1 MSAVYTKE
9 LSRISKDDFNQVG
22 GKGANLGEMIGAGL
36 PVPGGFVV
44 LTGAYDRFV
53 EVNRLA
59 ELIDGLLS
67 GVAPDDIGALDEATG
82 QIRQAFSDALIP
94 VEVARE
100 IRLAYE
106 VLEDATVAIRSSSTA
121 EDLPGLSFAGQYS
134 TYLNIRG
141 TGAVLDHV
149 RQCWASLWNSRAVAY
164 RIREGI
170 GTDTLAHAVVVQ
182 RMVDAEKAG
191 ILFTANPVNGR
202 RDQMLLNA
210 SWGLGE
216 AIVGGEVNPDQWV
229 VAKKDG
235 NVLEER
241 PARKEV
247 MTVRREGGIDL
258 VAVPEDRK
266 DVICLNRE
274 DIRELHRFA
283 FDVEEW
289 FGSAQDIE
297 WAYAD
302 GRFWLVQTR
311 PITSLYPM
319 PALRP
324 GKAGFRVH
332 LNFNN
337 YSQAMKEPFTPMGE
351 ELIKAMLGGM
361 IAEYGKKNTSGD
373 RFWWYQNL
381 GGRVF
386 IDITDFM
393 RTEKSWGKFRKE
405 DPNDKDPL
413 TTKALLQLVERNR
426 DNLIDPSRQ
435 VNLKR
440 MVSPKLL
447 RLLAGIGRRYMVG
460 VTKPE
465 KARAKAVAMGYE
477 TVAQFREA
485 LWDLETTE
493 EKLRWMENNARLLF
507 INGFGLLSYVMVSS
521 TYMEKARKIL
531 MDKLGDASDLHDV
544 EKSVPH
550 SVTTQMGMKLLSLA
564 KEYAGRGSRPS
575 VKDPEI
581 REFLALYG
589 HRSAV
594 ELDVGVPSWTEK
606 PQYVLDLINTYID
619 NNNFQEGIDRFHQGE
634 KDAEAA
640 IGRIREKLEGAG
652 HRRAARKTEKMLRDF
667 RAMFGIREQS
677 KFVLTQAL
685 QILREMLLGIGQE
698 MVSAGQLTDET
709 DIFFLTMDDI
719 RLGGDLRSL
728 AEHNR
733 QQFMVNNK
741 RKAPRILTSTG
752 EAVYGPVAERNSD
765 SLMGIPVSPGVHEG
779 AVRVIERPEDGHKL
793 EKGDVLVTTGT
804 NPAWTPLF
812 LKLGALVMETGG
824 SISHGSVVAREYGLP
839 AVAGVSGVTGLLKD
853 GQRVR
858 VNGETGQVELI

>member
-1 MSAVYTKE
+1 MNAMYTKV
-9 LSRISKDDFNQVG
+9 LSRVSADDFNTVG

-53 EVNRLA
+53 EANGLSA
-59 ELIDGLLS
+59 LIDGLLS

-82 QIRQAFSDALIP
+82 RIRQAFSDAPIP

-100 IRLAYE
+100 IRAAYGGMN
-106 VLEDATVAIRSSSTA
+106 DATVAIRSSSTA

-134 TYLNIRG
+134 TYLNIKG
-141 TGAVLDHV
+141 TGAVLDYV

-164 RIREGI
+164 RIRENI

-182 RMVDAEKAG
+182 TMVDAEKAG

-216 AIVGGEVNPDQWV
+216 AIVGGEVNPDQWILFG
-229 VAKKDG
+229 ADG
-235 NVLEER
+235 SVLEER

-258 VAVPEDRK
+258 VAVPEEQK
-266 DVICLNRE
+266 EQICLNRE
-274 DIRELHRFA
+274 DIGALHRFA
-283 FDVEEW
+283 QDVQRW
-289 FGSAQDIE
+289 FRSPQDIE
-297 WAYAD
+297 WAFAD
-302 GRFWLVQTR
+302 GQFWLVQTR
-311 PITSLYPM
+311 PITSLYPQ
-319 PALRP
+319 PAGRP
-324 GKAGFRVH
+324 GKEGFRVH

-351 ELIKAMLGGM
+351 ELIRAMLGGM
-361 IAEYGKKNTSGD
+361 IAQYGKKNGSTD
-373 RFWWYQNL
+373 PFWWYQNL

-393 RTEKSWGKFRKE
+393 RTEKSWEKFRKE
-405 DPNDKDPL
+405 DSNDKDPL

-426 DNLIDPSRQ
+426 EHLIDPSRA
-435 VNLKR
+435 VNLKK
-440 MVSPKLL
+440 MVSPKLI
-447 RLLAGIGRRYMVG
+447 RLLATVGRRYMVG
-460 VTKPE
+460 VNNPQ
-465 KARAKAVAMGYE
+465 KARDKAVALGEE
-477 TVAQFREA
+477 TVVWFREA
-485 LWDLETTE
+485 LWDLDTTE
-493 EKLRWMENNARLLF
+493 EKLRWIEDNARVLF

-521 TYMEKARKIL
+521 TYMDKARAIL
-531 MDKLGDASDLHDV
+531 MAKLGDASDLHDV

-550 SVTTQMGMKLLSLA
+550 SVTTQMGMKLLHLA
-564 KEYAGRGSRPS
+564 KQYAEGDKRPS
-575 VKDPEI
+575 AGDPEI
-581 REFLALYG
+581 REFLATYG

-594 ELDVGVPSWTEK
+594 ELDVGVPTWTEE

-619 NNNFQEGIDRFHQGE
+619 NNNYQEGIDRFHQGE
-634 KDAEAA
+634 QDAEAA
-640 IGRIREKLEGAG
+640 IVRIREKLTAAG
-652 HRRAARKTEKMLRDF
+652 HRRAARRTEKMLRDF
-667 RAMFGIREQS
+667 REMFGIRELS

-685 QILREMLLGIGQE
+685 QILREMLLSIGRE
-698 MVSAGQLTDET
+698 MVASGQLAEET
-709 DIFFLTMDDI
+709 DIFFLTMADI
-719 RLGGDLRSL
+719 RMGGDLRDL
-728 AEHNR
+728 AAHNR
-733 QQFMVNNK
+733 EQFAINMK

-752 EAVYGPVAERNSD
+752 EAVYGPAAEGNGQ
-765 SLMGIPVSPGVHEG
+765 SLVGIPVSPGVHEG
-779 AVRVIERPEDGHKL
+779 AVRVIERPEDGHRL

-839 AVAGVSGVTGLLKD
+839 AVAGVNGVTGLLKD